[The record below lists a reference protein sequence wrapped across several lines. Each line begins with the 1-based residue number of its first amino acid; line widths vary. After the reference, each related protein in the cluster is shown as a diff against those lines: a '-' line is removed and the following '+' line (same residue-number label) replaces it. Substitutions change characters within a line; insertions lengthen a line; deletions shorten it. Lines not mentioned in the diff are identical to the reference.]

1 MDVIDFHSH
10 VLPGIDDGS
19 RNLDT
24 TAGMLGMCYNNGV
37 KTMIATPHF
46 YAEHDRIEVFLER
59 RQNAYEQV
67 ADLGLEKSP
76 KLRLGAEVAYFKGIS
91 KAEKIPLLTIQ
102 DTDIMLLEMP
112 FYTWDKSVL
121 SEVRELIEKR
131 HFRLIIAHLERYI
144 KLSGNKPAI
153 AELLELPVIVQV
165 NAGSLLDWKQRGAIL
180 KLFKAGK
187 AQLLGSDCHG
197 MNHRPPNLWL
207 GRDVIRQKLGG
218 DILNRIDEF
227 GNGLL

>member
-24 TAGMLGMCYNNGV
+24 TAGMLGMCYDNGV
-37 KTMIATPHF
+37 KMMIATPHF

-59 RQNAYEQV
+59 RQKAYEQV
-67 ADLGLEKSP
+67 MSLQLERSP

-112 FYTWDKSVL
+112 FYTWDKSVIT
-121 SEVRELIEKR
+121 EVKELIEKR
-131 HFRLIIAHLERYI
+131 HLRLIIAHLERYI
-144 KLSGNKPAI
+144 KLSGNKSAV
-153 AELLELPVIVQV
+153 ADLLELPVIIQI
-165 NAGSLLDWKQRGAIL
+165 NAGSLLDWKQRGALL
-180 KLFKAGK
+180 KLFKTGK

-207 GRDVIRQKLGG
+207 GREVIKKKLG
-218 DILNRIDEF
+218 DDVLKKIDEV
-227 GNGLL
+227 GNGLF

>member
-24 TAGMLGMCYNNGV
+24 TATMLGMCHDNGV

-46 YAEHDRIEVFLER
+46 YAEHDRIEAFLER
-59 RQNAYEQV
+59 RQKAYEQV
-67 ADLGLEKSP
+67 LGLGLEKSP
-76 KLRLGAEVAYFKGIS
+76 VLRLGAEVAYFKGIS
-91 KAEKIPLLTIQ
+91 KAEKIPLLTIE

-112 FYTWDKSVL
+112 FYTWDKGVL
-121 SEVRELIEKR
+121 HEVRELIEKR
-131 HFRLIIAHLERYI
+131 HLRLIIAHLERYI
-144 KLSGNKPAI
+144 KLAGNKPMI
-153 AELLELPVIVQV
+153 ADLLELPVIVQV
-165 NAGSLLDWKQRGAIL
+165 NAGSLLDWKQRGALL
-180 KLFKAGK
+180 KLFKTGK

-197 MNHRPPNLWL
+197 VNHRPPNLWL
-207 GRDVIRQKLGG
+207 GREVIRQKLGS
-218 DILNRIDEF
+218 DTLNKIDEV